1 MIQVQVQNSSNMLL
15 GAWPIGGAKHTNIQS
30 SSYGNGK
37 CRFIILCGGYILFLI
52 FGAAIISVI
61 EAPTIEKEQHDLWAA
76 KEKFLE
82 QNPCIQ
88 SKLVHIYYY
97 FD

>member
-1 MIQVQVQNSSNMLL
+1 MLL
-15 GAWPIGGAKHTNIQS
+15 WPIGGIKHTNIQNS
-30 SSYGNGK
+30 GHENGK

-61 EAPTIEKEQHDLWAA
+61 EAPTMDKEQHELWAM

-82 QNPCIQ
+82 QNTCIQ
-88 SKLVHIYYY
+88 SKCCNRLIIIL
-97 FD
+97 